1 MNKISTMDIIR
12 KYGFRF
18 QKGLGQNFLIDDS
31 ILEDIIKCADIL
43 PGDEIIEIGP
53 GFGSLTKGL
62 LEKAGKV
69 FAIELDSDL
78 IPILE
83 EELNGYDNLVL
94 LHNDALKVDFNELI
108 TDGKNVK
115 IVANLPY
122 YVTTPIIVKLLT
134 GGYKFD
140 TITIMIQKEVAER
153 ITSKPSCKAYGALSL
168 FAQYYCKTQL
178 LIKVPPSSFIPEPKV
193 DSMVIKLTRLEEPAV
208 KVLDKELFFK
218 IIRESFNMR
227 RKTLRNSLRNI
238 TDDKIKLEKAFSD
251 ADIDPI
257 RRGETLSIEE
267 FAKLSNCFYE
277 II

>member
-31 ILEDIIKCADIL
+31 ILEDIIECADISHE
-43 PGDEIIEIGP
+43 DEIIEIGP
-53 GFGSLTKGL
+53 GIGSLTKGL
-62 LEKAGKV
+62 LDKAGKV
-69 FAIELDSDL
+69 TAIELDSEL

-83 EELNGYDNLVL
+83 EELKGYDNLVL

-108 TDGKNVK
+108 PEGKNVK

-134 GGYKFD
+134 GGYKFK
-140 TITIMIQKEVAER
+140 TITIMIQKEVAQR

-168 FAQYYCKTQL
+168 FAQYYCKTEL
-178 LIKVPPSSFIPEPKV
+178 LLNVPPTSFIPAPKV

-238 TDDKIKLEKAFSD
+238 TDDKVKLEKAFID
-251 ADIDPI
+251 TDIDPI
-257 RRGETLSIEE
+257 RRGETLSIDE
-267 FAKLSNCFYE
+267 FAKLSNCFSE
-277 II
+277 IL

>member
-69 FAIELDSDL
+69 SAIELDSDL

>member
-1 MNKISTMDIIR
+1 MNKINTMDIIK

-18 QKGLGQNFLIDDS
+18 SKGLGQNFLVDDS
-31 ILEDIIKCADIL
+31 ILEDIIKCADISL
-43 PGDEIIEIGP
+43 EDEIIEIGP
-53 GFGSLTKGL
+53 GIGSLTKGL

-69 FAIELDSDL
+69 TAIELDSEL

-83 EELNGYDNLVL
+83 EELKGYDNLVL

-108 TDGKNVK
+108 SRDKNVK

-122 YVTTPIIVKLLT
+122 YVTTPIIIKLLS
-134 GGYKFD
+134 GGYEFE

-168 FAQYYCKTQL
+168 FAQYYCKTEL
-178 LIKVPPSSFIPEPKV
+178 LLNVPPSSFIPQPKV
-193 DSMVIKLTRLEEPAV
+193 DSMVIKLTRLKQPAV

-238 TDDKIKLEKAFSD
+238 TDDKIKLEKAFTD

>member
-1 MNKISTMDIIR
+1 MNKINTMDIIR

-53 GFGSLTKGL
+53 GIGSLTKGL
-62 LEKAGKV
+62 LEKAEKV

-83 EELNGYDNLVL
+83 EELKGYDNLVL
-94 LHNDALKVDFNELI
+94 LHDDALKVDFNELI

-238 TDDKIKLEKAFSD
+238 TDDKIKLEKAFTD

-267 FAKLSNCFYE
+267 FAKLSNCFSE

>member
-18 QKGLGQNFLIDDS
+18 SKGLGQNFLIDDS
-31 ILEDIIKCADIL
+31 ILDDIIECADISL
-43 PGDEIIEIGP
+43 ADEVIEIGP
-53 GFGSLTKGL
+53 GIGSLTKGL

-69 FAIELDSDL
+69 TAIELDSEL

-94 LHNDALKVDFNELI
+94 LHNDALKVDYNELI
-108 TDGKNVK
+108 SNEKSVK

-134 GGYKFD
+134 GGYKFK
-140 TITIMIQKEVAER
+140 TITIMIQKEVAQR

-168 FAQYYCKTQL
+168 FAQYYCKTEL
-178 LIKVPPSSFIPEPKV
+178 LLNVPPTSFIPQPKV
-193 DSMVIKLTRLEEPAV
+193 DSMVIKLTRLDEPAV
-208 KVLDKELFFK
+208 KVSDKELFFK

-238 TDDKIKLEKAFSD
+238 TDDKVKLEKAFTD

-257 RRGETLSIEE
+257 RRGETLSIDE
-267 FAKLSNCFYE
+267 FAKLANCFFE

>member
-168 FAQYYCKTQL
+168 FAQYYFKTQL

>member
-43 PGDEIIEIGP
+43 PDDEIIEIGP

-83 EELNGYDNLVL
+83 EELKGYDNLVL
-94 LHNDALKVDFNELI
+94 LHDDALKVDFNELI

-168 FAQYYCKTQL
+168 FAQYYCKTEL

-267 FAKLSNCFYE
+267 FAKLSNCFCE